1 GEPSHSLIANRIHS
15 VLCVP
20 LVLFEKKIGVIYLDT
35 RDVSTPF
42 DSRHLELL
50 TAIASIAAVALE
62 HARYMEWLE
71 EENFR
76 LDEQIT
82 THYGLVGDGVK
93 MREVKRLISRA
104 ARAGST
110 VLITGE
116 SGTGK
121 ELVAWAIHKQSA
133 RANKRFVAVNC
144 GAIPRELVESE
155 LFGHKKG
162 SFSGADKDRK
172 GHFEEANGGTIFLD
186 EVAESP

>member
-1 GEPSHSLIANRIHS
+1 R
-15 VLCVP
+15 
-20 LVLFEKKIGVIYLDT
+20 
-35 RDVSTPF
+35 
-42 DSRHLELL
+42 
-50 TAIASIAAVALE
+50 
-62 HARYMEWLE
+62 M
-71 EENFR
+71 
-76 LDEQIT
+76 
-82 THYGLVGDGVK
+82 
-93 MREVKRLISRA
+93 ISRA

-121 ELVAWAIHKQSA
+121 ELVAWAIHKQSS
-133 RANKRFVAVNC
+133 RSSNRFVAVNC

-186 EVAESP
+186 EVGELPLEVQVKLLRVLSSHQVVPLGTSQPVEIDIQIVAATNRDLEKLVKTREFREDLFYRLNVLRINTP